1 MNSFHRF
8 LGRAAVTLALAVSP
22 GLALAQ
28 QVLNIAVAADVQ
40 SWDAQ
45 ATNATQQTL
54 ILRAVFDSPLTQGTD
69 LKLEPR
75 QITAWEWVGD
85 DGLALRVTLRDDIRF
100 SNGDRLTTEDLRFSY
115 IERLRA
121 DNTMRFAGMFNR
133 YLDDIEIVSDTVAVF
148 RLKAPMPTLPAWLG
162 FLGAFIT
169 PKAYFTEVGREGFIA
184 KPVGAGPYKLVDYQ
198 QGSRIVLEPNEHY
211 WGPKPKVERLIFS
224 IIREPS
230 ARVAAIESGQVDLAI
245 GLPIREA
252 QRLGQTAGLV
262 SAIEPTTEVL
272 NLAPRQVGVFL
283 NKDVRLAAYLA
294 IDKQALSRAF
304 FGGLAQ
310 PVEAFGL
317 PGMPGYPT
325 GFSMPHDVEKAKALM
340 AAAGFSPAKPAE
352 LTLLTTNGA
361 FPNDFEV
368 ARAIGGM
375 WAQVGIKAN
384 IEVVDLA
391 KFYELTR
398 SDTPP
403 EAQIQVYANG
413 TNDPE
418 LYLGNALNPDSRFA
432 YWRSEDMR
440 ALLGPLYVETD
451 NAKRIEGYVKA
462 NTYAQENAYIMP
474 LLQAVLPIVRKADLN
489 FTWYANT
496 WFRPEEISFGAN

>member
-1 MNSFHRF
+1 MNALHRF
-8 LGRAAVTLALAVSP
+8 LGRTAVALALS
-22 GLALAQ
+22 ALPFAATAQ
-28 QVLNIAVAADVQ
+28 SVLNIAVSSDVQ

-45 ATNATQQTL
+45 ATNATQQTM
-54 ILRAVFDSPLTQGTD
+54 ILRAVFDSPLTQHPD
-69 LKLEPR
+69 LTLEPR
-75 QITAWEWVGD
+75 QITAWEWLGE

-115 IERLRA
+115 IERMQA
-121 DNTMRFAGMFNR
+121 DDTMRFAGMFNR
-133 YLDDIEIVSDTVAVF
+133 FLADVEIVSDTEAVF
-148 RLKAPMPTLPAWLG
+148 RLKQPMPTLPAWLG

-169 PKAYFTEVGREGFIA
+169 PKAYFTAVGREGFIA
-184 KPVGAGPYKLVDYQ
+184 KPVGAGPYKLVEYQ

-211 WGPKPKVERLIFS
+211 WGPAPKAERLVFS

-230 ARVAAIESGQVDLAI
+230 ARVAAIESGQVDIAL

-252 QRLGQTAGLV
+252 QRLGQTAGLTA
-262 SAIEPTTEVL
+262 AIEPTTEVL

-283 NKDVRLAAYLA
+283 NRDVRLAAYQA

-317 PGMPGYPT
+317 PGMPGYPED
-325 GFSMPHDVEKAKALM
+325 FSMPFNPDQAKALL
-340 AAAGFSPAKPAE
+340 ASAGFSVDKPAE

-375 WAQVGIKAN
+375 WSQVGIKAN

-440 ALLGPLYVETD
+440 ELLGPLYVETD
-451 NAKRIEGYVKA
+451 TDTRMAGYLKA

-474 LLQAVLPIVRKADLN
+474 LLQAVLPVVRKSDLEMV
-489 FTWYANT
+489 WYPNT
-496 WFRPEEISFGAN
+496 WIRPEAIGRSGQ

>member
-1 MNSFHRF
+1 MNSFNRL
-8 LGRAAVTLALAVSP
+8 LGRAAVALALAVSP
-22 GLALAQ
+22 GLAMGQ

-69 LKLEPR
+69 LMLEPR
-75 QITAWEWVGD
+75 QITAWEWVGT

-115 IERLRA
+115 IERMRA
-121 DNTMRFAGMFNR
+121 DETMRFAGMFNR
-133 YLDDIEIVSDTVAVF
+133 YLADIEIVSDTEAVF
-148 RLKAPMPTLPAWLG
+148 RLKQPMPTLPAWLG

-169 PKAYFTEVGREGFIA
+169 PKAYFTEVGRDGFIA
-184 KPVGAGPYKLVDYQ
+184 RPVGAGPYKLVDYQ
-198 QGSRIVLEPNEHY
+198 QGSRIVLEPNEYY
-211 WGPKPKVERLIFS
+211 WGDKPQVERLIFS
-224 IIREPS
+224 VIREPS
-230 ARVAAIESGQVDLAI
+230 ARVAAIESGQVDLVI

-252 QRLGQTAGLV
+252 QRLGQVAGLT
-262 SAIEPTTEVL
+262 SSIEPTTEVL

-304 FGGLAQ
+304 FGGLAM

-317 PGMPGYPT
+317 PGMPGYPAD
-325 GFSMPHDVEKAKALM
+325 FAMPHDLAKARQLM
-340 AAAGFSPAKPAE
+340 QAAGYSPAKPAE

-375 WAQVGIKAN
+375 WAQIGIKAN

-391 KFYELTR
+391 KFYERTR
-398 SDTPP
+398 SEKPP
-403 EAQIQVYANG
+403 EAQIQVYANA

-440 ALLGPLYVETD
+440 ALLAPLYVETD
-451 NAKRIEGYVKA
+451 NDKRIQGYVAA
-462 NTYAQENAYIMP
+462 NIYAQENAYIMP

-496 WFRPEEISFGAN
+496 WFRPEDISFGAK